1 MSNLRPKSLPRITG
15 TAWPSRTPAIA
26 LIADVSL
33 GAFLAMS
40 LMSMQLWELA
50 GLAGPLMLI
59 LGAQVLLAI
68 AFIIFVVFPLM
79 GKNYEAAVI
88 SAGFGGFSMGATP
101 TAMANMSAVTKRYGA
116 CHQAFIIVP
125 LVGAFFIDIAN
136 VVIIKA
142 LLGWIA

>member
-1 MSNLRPKSLPRITG
+1 
-15 TAWPSRTPAIA
+15 
-26 LIADVSL
+26 
-33 GAFLAMS
+33 
-40 LMSMQLWELA
+40 
-50 GLAGPLMLI
+50 MLI

-101 TAMANMSAVTKRYGA
+101 TAMDNMSAVTKRYGA

-142 LLGWIA
+142 LLGLVA